1 MALFKRITASIGKMI
16 KGDSGEVKQPLDKLN
31 DIFPEKIDE
40 PKNENTSTGTA
51 NDNDKKSE

>member
-16 KGDSGEVKQPLDKLN
+16 KGDGEVKQPLDKLN

-40 PKNENTSTGTA
+40 PKNENTSAGTA
-51 NDNDKKSE
+51 DDNNKESK